1 MIFAEPG
8 PGQPGT
14 LEGRDMARFAN
25 IDDGIRELRAARAT
39 GWRLFVAVALFSAVV
54 NLLMLTGPLFMLQV
68 YDRVLG
74 SRSVETLTALF
85 VMVVFLFL
93 VMGIVDMIRGRVMQR
108 VAARF
113 QDRLEGRVFNA
124 ALREGALRGDE
135 SAATA
140 GGMRDLD
147 SVTKLI
153 GSPVMLAFFDI
164 PWAPLFLGAI
174 FIFHPMLGVV
184 ALAGGAILIAA
195 TIANR
200 MLTRSPLQQSAH
212 AGTHAQRMA
221 DLYRDEGEVIAALG
235 MRGATFRRWRR
246 ARRDAQRGMVRAG
259 DLSSGFGVFSRTFR
273 LFLQSAM
280 LAAGALLVLRQ
291 ELTPGAMIASSI
303 VMGRALAPIDQL
315 VGGWP
320 NVQAAQD
327 GWARLAALLAR
338 HPADQTRTPL
348 PRPEALVEVRNL
360 SVAPP
365 GEGVAT
371 LRGVSFTVAPGTA
384 TGVIGPSGA
393 GKSTLARALIG
404 AWPVGAGSIR
414 LGGATLDQYH
424 PDVLGGLIGYLP
436 QKVTLFDGSIADN
449 IARLVDDPDPERVV
463 RAARAAAA
471 HQMILDLPQGYD
483 TRVSQTAGRLS
494 GGQIQRIGLARA
506 LYPDPVLLVLDEP
519 NSNLDNVGSE
529 ALNAA
534 IRQLKARGGAVIIM
548 AHRPAAITECE
559 HLLVLE
565 AGMRRAYGPRDKVLD
580 HLVSNSA
587 QIREAQ
593 STGRI
598 GGVA

>member
-1 MIFAEPG
+1 
-8 PGQPGT
+8 
-14 LEGRDMARFAN
+14 MALGAN
-25 IDDGIRELRAARAT
+25 IGEGLRELRSARAS
-39 GWRLFVAVALFSAVV
+39 GWRLFIPIALFSAVV

-74 SRSVETLTALF
+74 SQSVETLTALT
-85 VMVVFLFL
+85 VLVVFLFVL
-93 VMGIVDMIRGRVMQR
+93 MGIVDLIRGRVMQR
-108 VAARF
+108 IAARF
-113 QDRLEGRVFNA
+113 QDRMEGRVFGA

-147 SVTKLI
+147 SVTRLI

-164 PWAPLFLGAI
+164 PWAPLFLAAI
-174 FIFHPMLGVV
+174 FIFHPLLGVV
-184 ALAGGAILIAA
+184 AVVGGLILVIS

-200 MLTRSPLQQSAH
+200 VLTKNPLQQSANSG
-212 AGTHAQRMA
+212 AQAQRMA
-221 DLYRDEGEVIAALG
+221 DLYRDEGEVISALG
-235 MRGATFRRWRR
+235 MRGATFKRWRK
-246 ARRDAQRGMVRAG
+246 ARIDSQLGQVKAG

-280 LAAGALLVLRQ
+280 LAAGAWLVLRQ

-303 VMGRALAPIDQL
+303 IMGRALAPVDQL

-320 NVQAAQD
+320 AVQAAQD
-327 GWARLAALLAR
+327 GWARLGALLTKQRAE
-338 HPADQTRTPL
+338 AERTPL
-348 PRPEALVEVRNL
+348 PRPEGRIDVRNL

-365 GEGVAT
+365 GESLAT
-371 LRGVSFTVAPGTA
+371 LRGVTFAVAPGTA
-384 TGVIGPSGA
+384 LGVIGPSGA
-393 GKSTLARALIG
+393 GKSTLAKALIG

-424 PDVLGGLIGYLP
+424 PDILGSLIGYLP
-436 QKVTLFDGSIADN
+436 QQVTLFDGTIAEN
-449 IARLVDDPDPERVV
+449 IARLAEKPDAERVV

-483 TRVSQTAGRLS
+483 TLVSQTVGRLS

-519 NSNLDNVGSE
+519 NSNLDNTGSE
-529 ALNAA
+529 ALNTA
-534 IRQLKARGGAVIIM
+534 IRTVKSQGGTVIIM
-548 AHRPAAITECE
+548 AHRPAAINVCDN
-559 HLLVLE
+559 LLVLE
-565 AGMRRAYGPRDKVLD
+565 GGTARAFGPRDKVLEQM
-580 HLVSNSA
+580 VQNAS
-587 QIREAQ
+587 QIRQAQ
-593 STGRI
+593 LTGQI

>member
-1 MIFAEPG
+1 
-8 PGQPGT
+8 
-14 LEGRDMARFAN
+14 MALGAN
-25 IDDGIRELRAARAT
+25 IGEGLRELRSARAT
-39 GWRLFVAVALFSAVV
+39 GWRLFIPIALFSAVV

-74 SRSVETLTALF
+74 SQSVETLTALT
-85 VMVVFLFL
+85 VLVVFLFVL
-93 VMGIVDMIRGRVMQR
+93 MGIVDLIRGRVMQR
-108 VAARF
+108 IAARF
-113 QDRLEGRVFNA
+113 QDRMEGRVFGA

-147 SVTKLI
+147 SVTRLI

-164 PWAPLFLGAI
+164 PWAPLFLAAI
-174 FIFHPMLGVV
+174 FIFHPLLGVV
-184 ALAGGAILIAA
+184 AVVGGLILVIS

-200 MLTRSPLQQSAH
+200 VLTKNPLQQSANSG
-212 AGTHAQRMA
+212 AQAQRMA
-221 DLYRDEGEVIAALG
+221 DLYRDEGEVISALG
-235 MRGATFRRWRR
+235 MRGATFKRWRK
-246 ARRDAQRGMVRAG
+246 ARIDSQLGQVKAG

-280 LAAGALLVLRQ
+280 LAAGAWLVLRQ

-303 VMGRALAPIDQL
+303 IMGRALAPVDQL

-320 NVQAAQD
+320 AVQAAQD
-327 GWARLAALLAR
+327 GWARLGALLTKQRAE
-338 HPADQTRTPL
+338 AERTPL
-348 PRPEALVEVRNL
+348 PRPEGRIDVRNL

-365 GEGVAT
+365 GESLAT
-371 LRGVSFTVAPGTA
+371 LRGVTFAVAPGTA
-384 TGVIGPSGA
+384 LGVIGPSGA
-393 GKSTLARALIG
+393 GKSTLAKALIG

-424 PDVLGGLIGYLP
+424 PDILGSLIGYLP
-436 QKVTLFDGSIADN
+436 QQVTLFDGTIAEN
-449 IARLVDDPDPERVV
+449 IARLAEKPDPERVV

-483 TRVSQTAGRLS
+483 TRVSQTVGRLS

-519 NSNLDNVGSE
+519 NSNLDNTGSE
-529 ALNAA
+529 ALNTA
-534 IRQLKARGGAVIIM
+534 IRTVKSQGGTVIIM
-548 AHRPAAITECE
+548 AHRPAAINVCDN
-559 HLLVLE
+559 LLVLE
-565 AGMRRAYGPRDKVLD
+565 GGTARAFGPRDKVLEQM
-580 HLVSNSA
+580 VQNAS
-587 QIREAQ
+587 QIRQAQ
-593 STGRI
+593 LAGQI